1 MKAIQIKQFGAA
13 DVMQLTNVPDLKV
26 GRNQLK
32 IDVKAI
38 GVNPVDTY
46 IRAGIYPISP
56 NLPYT
61 PGKDAAGVVAA
72 VGSGVKQRQVGD
84 RVYICGC
91 ISGSYAEELIC
102 EENQAFILPDN
113 CSFVAGAALG
123 VPYST
128 AFYALNYRAH
138 ALPGEI
144 VLIHGASGS
153 VGLAAIQIAKAQGL
167 RVIGTAGTTQGL
179 ELIKSQGVIAA
190 LNHNKTGYLD
200 SVNDL
205 TAGTGVDV
213 ILEMLANKNLD
224 NDLKLLAAKG
234 RVVVIGS
241 RGTIEIDPRD
251 TMGKNSAILGMSLFN
266 AAPEEL
272 QQIHAALNAGLVD
285 GRYVPVIHS
294 ELPLIEA
301 PKAHELVM
309 QNGVNGKIILIP

>member
-1 MKAIQIKQFGAA
+1 
-13 DVMQLTNVPDLKV
+13 MQLTNVPDLKV

-224 NDLKLLAAKG
+224 TDLKLLAAKG